1 MTLQEIKDSN
11 KPFLLAKD
19 VAEVLGSDQQT
30 IRVSAKLGV
39 LGFPVFYTG
48 NRLKIPR
55 IPLLRFLGEIE

>member
-1 MTLQEIKDSN
+1 MTISEIKESA
-11 KPFLLAKD
+11 KPYLLAKD

-55 IPLLRFLGEIE
+55 IPFLRYMGEL

>member
-19 VAEVLGSDQQT
+19 VQDVLGSDQQT

-55 IPLLRFLGEIE
+55 IPFLRYMGNL

>member
-1 MTLQEIKDSN
+1 MTMSEIKEST
-11 KPFLLAKD
+11 KPYLLAKD

-55 IPLLRFLGEIE
+55 IPFLRYMGEL